1 MIITEKTISNL
12 IQSQFPYFYQE
23 GGPVLVEFVKKY
35 YEWMESSGG
44 AIYYARRIPE
54 YKDVDSTVDQ
64 FLVYFKEKYL
74 KNIQF
79 TTAASTKRMVKHS
92 LDLYRSKGTPRAIDL
107 MFKIVF
113 DTPAEVYLPSR
124 DLFKLSSGDFYEQ
137 YYLEVTPSP
146 INITF
151 VGKQVQ
157 GLQTGATAFV
167 EKLVRK
173 KIKGV
178 YVEVFT
184 ISSISPGVRFLTGEI
199 LKTANQISVKKNPKV
214 VGSLSAVRVLT
225 GSENFSVGDI
235 VDLNSDLGVGAKGR
249 VTNVSDVTGKVDFVL
264 IDGGFGYSAN
274 AQIYISEK
282 VFRLSNV
289 QVNTAL
295 SPVSYFQD
303 YDTIVAPQGKVAYI
317 TASNTFNIGDGLYT
331 YYSNGDVKGYGI
343 IQTATGN
350 TSTGNISFS
359 VLTGNLVAGGASSVN
374 AYYTTGNVIS
384 ANIGAGGYTDLTQ
397 SAMVIGTSANITI
410 NYANSLPFEQFE
422 NVYQLSNVGLVS
434 AKGRVETSSKLNLTG
449 SLFISTTEGLFD
461 PSKNIFGETSGREAN
476 VTNLTIDVGLINVNG
491 QFFSNTG
498 NYVYSNNS
506 SNTTYSNA
514 TISTISTGSLASFAI
529 SNTFANPETIEIN
542 TDYVSDFLTVDLA
555 NADYYFSNTEVVNVT
570 SNIGDS
576 LNFDTKTIGTI
587 KFLTS
592 INAGFEYNIDPIVK
606 IDEPLISVFDKKDII
621 IQTSNV
627 SGTFFIGEIIRQPNT
642 GARGIVKSAN
652 SSTISLKLLS
662 FENSFSNSA
671 SNTVIVGIG
680 SSTTANVDYVFVDY
694 KSKPMGLNAIVSANV
709 VSLSGSVT
717 SIEVIDSG
725 VGYAHNELGSFS
737 SLDGERV
744 GTVDLLLGTR
754 TAAEEEQG
762 HEGKSLGRYR
772 TQNGFLSADKKLQD
786 SFYYQEFSY
795 EIRSAVTLDKYEA
808 MLKQLLHVSGTK
820 YFAAVVRS
828 SILPVQSTITSNFT
842 NSIINVTADSDTITA
857 DETLKVDTNYVP

>member
-23 GGPVLVEFVKKY
+23 GGPILVEFVKKY
-35 YEWMESSGG
+35 YEWLESSGG
-44 AIYYARRIPE
+44 AIYHARRIPE

-64 FLVYFKEKYL
+64 FLVFFKEKYL

-79 TTAASTKRMVKHS
+79 STAASTKRMVKNS

-113 DTPAEVYLPSR
+113 DTPAEVYLPSK
-124 DLFKLSSGDFYEQ
+124 DIFKLSSGDFYEQ

-173 KIKGV
+173 KIKGI

-199 LKTANQISVKKNPKV
+199 LKTANQVSVKRNPKII
-214 VGSLSAVRVLT
+214 GSLSAVKVLT
-225 GSENFSVGDI
+225 GSEKFSVGDI
-235 VDLNSDLGVGAKGR
+235 VDINSELGVGAKGR
-249 VTNVSDVTGKVDFVL
+249 VTSISDVTGKVDFEL

-274 AQIYISEK
+274 ARIYISEK

-289 QVNTAL
+289 QVNTAI
-295 SPVSYFQD
+295 SSVNYFQD
-303 YDTIVAPQGKVAYI
+303 YDTIVSPQGKVNYI
-317 TASNTFNIGDGLYT
+317 TATNTFNVGEQLYT
-331 YYSNGDVKGYGI
+331 YFSNGDVKGFGI

-350 TSTGNISFS
+350 TSSGNISFS
-359 VLTGNLVAGGASSVN
+359 VLSGNLIAGGVSSVN
-374 AYYTTGNVIS
+374 AYYTAGNVTS
-384 ANIGAGGYTDLTQ
+384 ANVGTGGYTDLTQ
-397 SAMVIGTSANITI
+397 TAVVIGTSSNITI
-410 NYANSLPFEQFE
+410 NYANSLPFQQFE
-422 NVYQLSNVGLVS
+422 NVFQLSNIGTVS
-434 AKGRVETSSKLNLTG
+434 ARGRIESINKTNLTG
-449 SLFISTTEGLFD
+449 SLFISTTSGLFVQT
-461 PSKNIFGETSGREAN
+461 KNIFGETSGREAN

-498 NYVYSNNS
+498 NYIYSNNAGNVS
-506 SNTTYSNA
+506 YSNA
-514 TISTISTGSLASFAI
+514 TISIISTGSLASFEI
-529 SNTFANPETIEIN
+529 SNTFANPETVELN
-542 TDYVSDFLTVDLA
+542 TDFVRDYLTVGLDDP
-555 NADYYFSNTEVVNVT
+555 DYYFSLTEVVNAN

-576 LNFDTKTIGTI
+576 LNFDTVTIGTI
-587 KFLTS
+587 KFLTA

-606 IDEPLISVFDKKDII
+606 IDEPLISGYDKKDII
-621 IQTSNV
+621 IQTSNA
-627 SGTFFIGEIIRQPNT
+627 SGAFFINEIIRQPNT
-642 GARGIVKSAN
+642 GARGFIKSIN
-652 SSTISLKLLS
+652 SNSISIRLTN
-662 FENSFSNSA
+662 FENSFSNTA
-671 SNTVIVGIG
+671 ANTVIVGTG
-680 SSTTANVDYVFVDY
+680 SSTTANVDYVFIDY
-694 KSKPMGLNAIVSANV
+694 NTKAMGLNAIVSANV
-709 VSLSGSVT
+709 VSLDGSVT
-717 SIEVIDSG
+717 SLEVIDSG
-725 VGYAHNELGSFS
+725 VGYVHNELGSFS

-754 TAAEEEQG
+754 TSPEEEQG

-772 TQNGFLSADKKLQD
+772 TQDGFLSNGKKLQD

-828 SILPVQSTITSNFT
+828 SILPVQSTITSDFINYVV
-842 NSIINVTADSDTITA
+842 NVTTDSNVITV
-857 DETLKVDTNYVP
+857 DETISVDTNYIP